1 MRLAA
6 LILLGIAS
14 AACGLVATPGTGIP
28 PSACGT
34 ASLLMPQVQLQLLV
48 AGLTQPV
55 YLTHAGDGSGRLFIV
70 EQGGVIRIF
79 KNGSLLTT
87 PFLNITSRVISG
99 GEQGLLSVAFHPNY
113 ETNGRFFVNYTA
125 PGGGAAGQSIIAE
138 YRVSAANPDVADNTE
153 RVLLA
158 IPDPFSNH
166 NGGLN
171 MFGPDGF
178 LYIGLGDGGSGGD
191 PQNNGQRLD
200 TLFGKVLRINVDGA
214 QPYAIPSDNPFVGT
228 TGARGEIWA
237 YGLRNPWRF
246 SFDPCNNRL
255 FLADVGQNAWE
266 EVDLILRGGNYGWRI
281 MEGPVCFNPPSGCST
296 TGLQMPIGSYDHG
309 QGCSVTGG
317 YVYRGTASPIL
328 IGRYLF
334 ADYCSGRLWEL
345 RETSPNVWAMR
356 QLLMTGLT
364 ISSFGEDETR
374 ELYIVH
380 HPGSIY
386 RVTAR

>member
-1 MRLAA
+1 MRLA
-6 LILLGIAS
+6 LTVVLGLAV
-14 AACGLVATPGTGIP
+14 AGCGLVATPGTGIP

-34 ASLLMPQVQLQLLV
+34 ASLLMPQIQLQLLV
-48 AGLTQPV
+48 AGLAQPV
-55 YLTHAGDGSGRLFIV
+55 YITHAGDGSGRLFIV

-171 MFGPDGF
+171 KFGPDGF

-266 EVDLILRGGNYGWRI
+266 EVDLIQRGGNYGWRI

-345 RETSPNVWAMR
+345 RETGPNVWAMR
-356 QLLMTGLT
+356 QLAQTGLT
-364 ISSFGEDETR
+364 ISSFGEGEDR

-380 HPGSIY
+380 HAGSIY

>member
-1 MRLAA
+1 MRLA
-6 LILLGIAS
+6 LTVVLGLAV
-14 AACGLVATPGTGIP
+14 AGCGLVATPGTGIP

-48 AGLTQPV
+48 AGLAQPV
-55 YLTHAGDGSGRLFIV
+55 YITHAGDGSGRLFIV

-171 MFGPDGF
+171 KFGPDGF

-266 EVDLILRGGNYGWRI
+266 EVDLIQRGGNYGWRI

-345 RETSPNVWAMR
+345 RETGPNVWAMR
-356 QLLMTGLT
+356 QLAQTGLT
-364 ISSFGEDETR
+364 ISSFGEGEDR

-380 HPGSIY
+380 HAGSIY